1 MIGII
6 VIYFVVCI
14 ATISMGYHLHR
25 CVKDKRIA
33 EKNLDKAVK
42 DKRIAEDILGKAV
55 RNAYDDGYKK
65 GFAAGEKQ
73 GFNDGKLFSEIAAH
87 NEKVLRKQGIIK

>member
-1 MIGII
+1 MIGMII
-6 VIYFVVCI
+6 FYLITTTLILLIGLIVGKQRRFQ
-14 ATISMGYHLHR
+14 
-25 CVKDKRIA
+25 KD
-33 EKNLDKAVK
+33 NLDKAALNGY
-42 DKRIAEDILGKAV
+42 D
-55 RNAYDDGYKK
+55 NAYDDGYKK